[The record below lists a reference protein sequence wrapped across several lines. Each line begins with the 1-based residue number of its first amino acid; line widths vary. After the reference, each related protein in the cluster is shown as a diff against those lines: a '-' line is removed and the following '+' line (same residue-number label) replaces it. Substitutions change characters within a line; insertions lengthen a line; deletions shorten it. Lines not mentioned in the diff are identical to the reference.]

1 MRTIYKLI
9 DPNVGNKEQIM
20 TEKTEIKS
28 YTGDANKFIEE
39 LMANGYQK
47 ADIFTKFVT
56 GGKQVVYPVIGED
69 GKPHLAKKTF
79 KA

>member
-1 MRTIYKLI
+1 MA
-9 DPNVGNKEQIM
+9 
-20 TEKTEIKS
+20 EKSEIKS

-39 LMANGYQK
+39 LIATGYRK

>member
-20 TEKTEIKS
+20 AEKTEIKS

-39 LMANGYQK
+39 LMATGYQK

-69 GKPHLAKKTF
+69 GRPHLAKKTF

>member
-20 TEKTEIKS
+20 AEKTEIKS
-28 YTGDANKFIEE
+28 YTGDANKLIEE
-39 LMANGYQK
+39 LMATGYQK

-56 GGKQVVYPVIGED
+56 GGKQVVYPVIGDD
-69 GKPHLAKKTF
+69 GRPHLAKKTF

>member
-20 TEKTEIKS
+20 AEKTEIKS